1 MREKPT
7 GSPRGFGFVIF
18 SYLCVLDRV
27 LRDRH
32 TIDGRTVSLFPPFI
46 CIHFLVSIFGFQL
59 FFVSGFWF
67 LNWFNLGGCD
77 CKSVVVGLLFR
88 VLVCGGGLCDD
99 GGEAV
104 VLASMSGGWVYT
116 PIGLWWLGVLLSEF
130 WWWFEIE

>member
-1 MREKPT
+1 MLEKST

-77 CKSVVVGLLFR
+77 YKSVVVGLLFR
-88 VLVCGGGLCDD
+88 VLVCGGSFCDD

-104 VLASMSGGWVYT
+104 VLASTSGDWVYT